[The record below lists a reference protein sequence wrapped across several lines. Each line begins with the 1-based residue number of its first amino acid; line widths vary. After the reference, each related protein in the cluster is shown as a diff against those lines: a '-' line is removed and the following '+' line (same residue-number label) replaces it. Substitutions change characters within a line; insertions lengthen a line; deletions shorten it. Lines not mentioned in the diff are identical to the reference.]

1 MWLGDLR
8 QRHDIGAAAHDGGK
22 VVDAVLL
29 QRIDPHRDD
38 SARAVA
44 QGVETRADFLAAHD
58 MGFDLVQG
66 YLFGKPVAVRK
77 FARARPQ
84 LAAGS
89 DKMP

>member
-1 MWLGDLR
+1 
-8 QRHDIGAAAHDGGK
+8 
-22 VVDAVLL
+22 
-29 QRIDPHRDD
+29 
-38 SARAVA
+38 
-44 QGVETRADFLAAHD
+44 

>member
-1 MWLGDLR
+1 M
-8 QRHDIGAAAHDGGK
+8 
-22 VVDAVLL
+22 
-29 QRIDPHRDD
+29 
-38 SARAVA
+38 A
-44 QGVETRADFLAAHD
+44 QGIETRADFLAAQD

-89 DKMP
+89 DRMS